1 MAGKWS
7 THPRPWLLC
16 RTSTRLSV
24 TAKDSQEW
32 LSYKS
37 TAHTEMKRCL
47 GANASGIFQATD
59 RQRYLNGCLICFAR
73 TEGIILRAKKRISF
87 LVILLSIVAL
97 SYPRARADE
106 DWSFVAWL
114 NPALDDVLPADA
126 KVERVA
132 DGFGLTEGPV
142 WVRKGGYLLF
152 SDIPANVIH
161 KYDPKDGK
169 VSIFLK
175 YSGFTGDNDLDVG
188 RQSNNGRMLVTS
200 LGSNGITLDPQG
212 RVVFCAHGDRA
223 VIRLEADGRRTVL
236 ADRFEGKRFNSPNDL
251 VYKSDGSLYFSDPDG
266 GLRFGDKDPKKE
278 LDFYGLFLLKD
289 GKVQALVKD
298 MAVPNGMG
306 FSPDEKYFY
315 VDDTGKKIIRRYE
328 VQPDDTLANGQIFMD
343 MTDDKA
349 PGVPDGMKIDSKGN
363 IYSTGPGGIWIISPS
378 GKHLGTILMPNVPG
392 NLAFGGP
399 DGKTLYIAAHTV
411 LYRVQLKIA
420 GIPPGPK
427 S

>member
-1 MAGKWS
+1 M
-7 THPRPWLLC
+7 
-16 RTSTRLSV
+16 
-24 TAKDSQEW
+24 
-32 LSYKS
+32 
-37 TAHTEMKRCL
+37 
-47 GANASGIFQATD
+47 
-59 RQRYLNGCLICFAR
+59 
-73 TEGIILRAKKRISF
+73 KRISF
-87 LVILLSIVAL
+87 LLILLSIVAL
-97 SYPRARADE
+97 SYPRARAQE

-114 NPALDDVLPADA
+114 NPALDDILPADV

-188 RQSNNGRMLVTS
+188 RQSNNGRILVTS

-223 VIRLEADGRRTVL
+223 VIRLDTDGRRTVL

-266 GLRFGDKDPKKE
+266 GLRFGDQDPKKE
-278 LDFYGLFLLKD
+278 LSFYGLFLLKD

-298 MAVPNGMG
+298 MAVPNGLG

-315 VDDTGKKIIRRYE
+315 VDDTGKKIIWRYE
-328 VQPDDTLANGQIFMD
+328 VQPDDTLANGHIFMD

-378 GKHLGTILMPNVPG
+378 GKHLGTILMPNVPA
-392 NLAFGGP
+392 NLAFGGA

-420 GIPPGPK
+420 GVPPGPK